1 MNKNLI
7 WLFVIAV
14 IVFVTFGDSLEF
26 IPEPIQ
32 NGSLESRKFIFGLWP
47 DWLKPQNINQRT
59 EEAVEN
65 LEVPIKT
72 E

>member
-1 MNKNLI
+1 MNKNLV
-7 WLFVIAV
+7 WLFVIVAR
-14 IVFVTFGDSLEF
+14 VFVTFGDSLEF

-32 NGSLESRKFIFGLWP
+32 NGSLESRKFILGLWP
-47 DWLKPQNINQRT
+47 DWLKPKNTNQRT

-65 LEVPIKT
+65 LDNPVKT